1 MRKTFILH
9 LLLVITIFG
18 QSQEISVKTQV
29 SEATVYKQGAE
40 ITRTASVQLAENE
53 VELIFDKLDPM
64 IDASSLRFT
73 AKADITIIHQ
83 HNVLYNDTIEKPSDP
98 INVLLNQKR
107 QKQIVIEKE
116 RLNKSLLVY
125 SKEEAFL
132 QDNLKPGTKETTM
145 ALAEVIKATEF
156 VRSRYLNIRAMQ
168 AQIED
173 QIMALD
179 AEYSELNEKLQVK
192 GKFVIKQFLRL
203 SVKLKSNT
211 SQNAKIALHYYMPAA
226 GWISTYEA
234 KVKDEDQKFELI
246 TFAKVFQQ
254 SNEDWNNIKI
264 SITNSNPTQE
274 QSLPNL
280 GVETLRK
287 IAQIQ
292 NQYRETKLHNQ
303 NYLNAPWNRQIKNVS
318 GKLRD
323 ENGEPLPFV
332 NVVLP
337 ATNTGTTTDF
347 DGNFSI
353 DIPHNN
359 SSIKFDYIG
368 YSSLLFNISSSYMD
382 VIMTENTQVLCEVA
396 IMGIKGSRSDKNKE
410 DMRDYDE
417 EYSPVVISYTPT
429 QVRFEPQGKY
439 SIPSNGEYY
448 AIALENR
455 EIPVE
460 YHRECVPSLNPAVFL
475 TAKIPNWQ
483 SYNLLAGPMNI
494 YLGNM
499 YVGASRIDP
508 SVAGD
513 TLSLSLGVDQ
523 DIMVKEQNLI
533 QRNEKKLLGSKI
545 ERERSFEISLRN
557 NKRTDVELSIY
568 DRIPVSMDEDIKVS
582 LNESAGA
589 ILDEKSGKLTW
600 NIKLGAGEQKQ
611 VQFGYTVTHPT
622 GIQLNASL

>member
-9 LLLVITIFG
+9 LLLVITLFG

-557 NKRTDVELSIY
+557 NKRTDVELRIY

>member
-9 LLLVITIFG
+9 LLLVITLFG

-211 SQNAKIALHYYMPAA
+211 SQNAKIELHYYMPAA

-287 IAQIQ
+287 IAPIQ

>member
-9 LLLVITIFG
+9 LLLVITLFG